1 MDNTPVNQ
9 KTFGAQS
16 MVGRLTRV
24 VVKRPAEAFV
34 SAEKI
39 EREWRSLGFTA
50 PPVLERAA
58 KEFQQLEEILRQE
71 GAEILYLPK
80 DERTT
85 LDSIYTHDPVLI
97 TERGAI
103 ILQMG
108 KKERAGEPVAFEDA
122 LKSWEVPILGRLSGK
137 ATAEGGDLL
146 WLDEKTL
153 IAGRGFRTNQEGI
166 EQLREILRPLG
177 VQVIAYD
184 LPYWNGP
191 GEVLHLMSFISL
203 LDKDLAVVYKR
214 LLPVAFYRLL
224 LERGVELVDIPEEEF
239 PTQGC
244 NVLAISPRR
253 VVILKG
259 NQVTAERLRRAGC
272 FVYELPG
279 EEIAF
284 KGAGGPTCLTRPLC
298 RLPHA

>member
-1 MDNTPVNQ
+1 MVR
-9 KTFGAQS
+9 KFGSQS
-16 MVGRLTRV
+16 MVGPLTRV
-24 VVKRPAEAFV
+24 VLKRPAEAFV

-39 EREWRSLGFTA
+39 GREWQRLGFTA
-50 PPVLERAA
+50 PPDLKKAEQ
-58 KEFQQLEEILRQE
+58 EFSRLEEILRRE
-71 GAEILYLPK
+71 GVEILYLPA

-97 TERGAI
+97 TEAGAI

-108 KKERAGEPVAFEDA
+108 KKERAGEPAAFEEA
-122 LKSWEVPILGRLSGK
+122 LRSWGVPILGRLTGK

-153 IAGRGFRTNQEGI
+153 ITGRGFRTNQRGI
-166 EQLREILRPLG
+166 DQLQEILRPLG
-177 VQVIAYD
+177 VTVLAYD

-203 LDKDLAVVYKR
+203 LDTDLAVVYKK
-214 LLPVAFYRLL
+214 LLPVAFYKLL
-224 LERGVELVDIPEEEF
+224 LDRGIQLIDIPEEEF
-239 PTQGC
+239 ATQGC
-244 NVLAISPRR
+244 NVLAIRPRR

-259 NQVTAERLRRAGC
+259 NPITADRLRQASC
-272 FVYELPG
+272 FVYELSG

-284 KGAGGPTCLTRPLC
+284 KGSGGPTCLTRPLL
-298 RLPHA
+298 RENY